1 MAPVRPSVRM
11 PELVLGVLLVAG
23 CALAAVLWQQSSGA
37 TRPALV
43 LAHDV
48 RRGDVLEL
56 QDFTSAEVRAT
67 GAHLL
72 PYTDAERLVG
82 RVVAANLSAFTPITD
97 DLAVETIPLGADE
110 SLVGRRLEL
119 GQFPEGLQSGDAVT
133 VRMKVRAQAPVDDF
147 VFGISLFNADG
158 VCCYGTNTFIEEM
171 TPQRLA
177 GDAEISFDMAA
188 LDLVEGTYKLD
199 VAVHKRDG
207 YPYDYHRL
215 LYTFR
220 VKSRVHDVGIYRPA
234 HRWSFSGGVS
244 FAAIGSWS
252 CS

>member
-1 MAPVRPSVRM
+1 M

-133 VRMKVRAQAPVDDF
+133 VVLLEADPLTTTGDVDAPLTTPLPATLETLSV
-147 VFGISLFNADG
+147 IDG
-158 VCCYGTNTFIEEM
+158 GPGDVVATLRVSSGVAEQIAAASEV
-171 TPQRLA
+171 RLA
-177 GDAEISFDMAA
+177 
-188 LDLVEGTYKLD
+188 LV
-199 VAVHKRDG
+199 A
-207 YPYDYHRL
+207 
-215 LYTFR
+215 
-220 VKSRVHDVGIYRPA
+220 S
-234 HRWSFSGGVS
+234 
-244 FAAIGSWS
+244 
-252 CS
+252 